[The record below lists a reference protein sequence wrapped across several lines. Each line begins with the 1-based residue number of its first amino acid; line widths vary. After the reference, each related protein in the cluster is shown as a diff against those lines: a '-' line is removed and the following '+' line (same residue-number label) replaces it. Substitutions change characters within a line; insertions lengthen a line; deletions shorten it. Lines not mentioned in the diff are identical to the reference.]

1 SAAAVVSVSRVPS
14 PAAMSISKRAAP
26 AMPPAVL
33 TNTPDRPSAS
43 GEGKRTRSE
52 PDSCKSPRRVTP
64 SCRCTPNLTAPWARL
79 AANVAELARV
89 LSVRIRPPNATPD
102 TALQRHLAADLGGIE
117 VGAVAG
123 IFHRAAVHDRKIVA
137 ELAGKVEILF
147 DQHDRHIAEAAQIGD
162 GAADVLDDR
171 RLNAFG
177 RLVEQ
182 QQFRPHH
189 QRPADRQL
197 LLLPTGEIAA
207 AAAQHGVQHRKQR
220 EHVVGDMAVV
230 ALERAEAG
238 LEIFLD
244 RQQRKDLAAL
254 RHEADAAP
262 CALVRL

>member
-1 SAAAVVSVSRVPS
+1 
-14 PAAMSISKRAAP
+14 MSISKRSPP

-33 TNTPDRPSAS
+33 TNTPDSPSAS

-52 PDSCKSPRRVTP
+52 PDSCKSRRRVAP
-64 SCRCTPNLTAPWARL
+64 SLTCTPNRTAPWARL

-117 VGAVAG
+117 IAAVAG
-123 IFHRAAVHDRKIVA
+123 IFHRAAVHHREIVA

-147 DQHDRHIAEAAQIGD
+147 DQHDRHIAEAAQVRD

-171 RLNAFG
+171 GLDAFG
-177 RLVEQ
+177 RLVQQ
-182 QQFRPHH
+182 QQFWPHH
-189 QRPADRQL
+189 QGATDRQL
-197 LLLPTGEIAA
+197 LLLPTGEVAA
-207 AAAQHGVQHRKQR
+207 APAQHGVQHRKQR

-230 ALERAEAG
+230 ALERAKAG
-238 LEIFLD
+238 LQILFHC
-244 RQQRKDLAAL
+244 QQRKYLAAL

-262 CALVRL
+262 GALVRF